1 VKWEAPV
8 GGAADAVGVVP
19 GPVRE
24 GPVSAPAGVV
34 GDRGVRSPGSK
45 PKRLPVHPV
54 VAGEEKTA
62 GKRIRC
68 PAPGWP
74 PAISG

>member
-8 GGAADAVGVVP
+8 GGWADAVGVIP
-19 GPVRE
+19 GSVRE

-45 PKRLPVHPV
+45 PKRLPVHTV

-68 PAPGWP
+68 PAPGRHP
-74 PAISG
+74 VVLG